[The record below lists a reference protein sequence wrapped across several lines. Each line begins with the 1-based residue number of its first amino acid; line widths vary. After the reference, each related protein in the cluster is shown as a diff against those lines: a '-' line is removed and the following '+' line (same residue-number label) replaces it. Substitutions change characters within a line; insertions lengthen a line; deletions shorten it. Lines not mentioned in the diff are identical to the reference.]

1 MEKLKGGVIA
11 TVIVLT
17 SLILM
22 VFGSKPAFALITM
35 DVDSSVRSG
44 TYKCP
49 SVKDCVM
56 MARYAEE
63 RGANQWCNSA
73 TIKRD
78 GRVVWV
84 KNYWPNRGIT
94 WDNIK

>member
-22 VFGSKPAFALITM
+22 VFGSKPASALITM
-35 DVDSSVRSG
+35 DVNSSVRSG
-44 TYKCP
+44 TYVCP

-63 RGANQWCNSA
+63 RGATQWCNSA

-84 KNYWPNRGIT
+84 KNYWPKN
-94 WDNIK
+94 N

>member
-1 MEKLKGGVIA
+1 MEKLKGASIA
-11 TVIVLT
+11 TAIVLT

-44 TYKCP
+44 TYICP
-49 SVKDCVM
+49 SVKDCVI

-63 RGANQWCNSA
+63 RGAAQWCNSA

-84 KNYWPNRGIT
+84 KNYWPKN
-94 WDNIK
+94 N

>member
-1 MEKLKGGVIA
+1 MEKLKGGAIA
-11 TVIVLT
+11 TAIVLT

-22 VFGSKPAFALITM
+22 VFGSKPAVAQITM

-44 TYKCP
+44 TYICP

-56 MARYAEE
+56 MARFAEE
-63 RGANQWCNSA
+63 RGATQWCNSA

-84 KNYWPNRGIT
+84 KNYWPKN
-94 WDNIK
+94 N

>member
-11 TVIVLT
+11 TVIILT

-22 VFGSKPAFALITM
+22 VFGSKPAVAQITM

-44 TYKCP
+44 TYICP

-56 MARYAEE
+56 MARFAEE
-63 RGANQWCNSA
+63 RGATQWCNSA

-84 KNYWPNRGIT
+84 KNYWPKN
-94 WDNIK
+94 N

>member
-1 MEKLKGGVIA
+1 MEKLTGIRIISLLVLWGTLLMA
-11 TVIVLT
+11 MLPAQAIV
-17 SLILM
+17 
-22 VFGSKPAFALITM
+22 TM

-44 TYKCP
+44 TYK
-49 SVKDCVM
+49 SAAVKDCVM

>member
-1 MEKLKGGVIA
+1 MEKLTGIRIISLLVLWGTLLMA
-11 TVIVLT
+11 MLPAQAIV
-17 SLILM
+17 
-22 VFGSKPAFALITM
+22 TM

-56 MARYAEE
+56 MARFAEE
-63 RGANQWCNSA
+63 RGATQWCNSA

-78 GRVVWV
+78 GHVVWV
-84 KNYWPNRGIT
+84 KNYWHKNAE
-94 WDNIK
+94 

>member
-1 MEKLKGGVIA
+1 MEELKGASIA
-11 TVIVLT
+11 TAIVLT

-35 DVDSSVRSG
+35 DVNSSVRSG
-44 TYKCP
+44 TYVCP

-63 RGANQWCNSA
+63 RGATQWCNSA

-78 GRVVWV
+78 GHVVWR
-84 KNYWPNRGIT
+84 KNYQRNP
-94 WDNIK
+94 

>member
-1 MEKLKGGVIA
+1 MEKLTGIRIISLLVLWGTLLMA
-11 TVIVLT
+11 MLPAQAIV
-17 SLILM
+17 
-22 VFGSKPAFALITM
+22 TM

-56 MARYAEE
+56 MARFAEE
-63 RGANQWCNSA
+63 RGATQWCNSA

>member
-1 MEKLKGGVIA
+1 MEKLTGIRIISLLVLWGTLLMA
-11 TVIVLT
+11 MLPAQAIV
-17 SLILM
+17 
-22 VFGSKPAFALITM
+22 TM

-44 TYKCP
+44 TYVCP

-63 RGANQWCNSA
+63 RGATQWCNSA

>member
-1 MEKLKGGVIA
+1 MEKLTGIRIISLLVLWGTLLMA
-11 TVIVLT
+11 MLPAQAIV
-17 SLILM
+17 
-22 VFGSKPAFALITM
+22 TM

-84 KNYWPNRGIT
+84 KNYWPKN
-94 WDNIK
+94 N

>member
-1 MEKLKGGVIA
+1 MEKLTGIRIISLLVLWGTLLMA
-11 TVIVLT
+11 MLPAQAIV
-17 SLILM
+17 
-22 VFGSKPAFALITM
+22 TM

>member
-1 MEKLKGGVIA
+1 MEKLKGASIA
-11 TVIVLT
+11 TAIVLT

-56 MARYAEE
+56 MASYAEE
-63 RGANQWCNSA
+63 RGATQWCNSA

-84 KNYWPNRGIT
+84 KNYWPKN
-94 WDNIK
+94 N

>member
-1 MEKLKGGVIA
+1 VEKLTGIRIISLLVLWGTLLMA
-11 TVIVLT
+11 MLPAQAIV
-17 SLILM
+17 
-22 VFGSKPAFALITM
+22 TM

>member
-1 MEKLKGGVIA
+1 MEKLTGIRIISLLVLWGTLLMA
-11 TVIVLT
+11 MLPAQAIV
-17 SLILM
+17 
-22 VFGSKPAFALITM
+22 TM

-44 TYKCP
+44 TYVCP

>member
-1 MEKLKGGVIA
+1 MEKLTGIRIISLLVLWGTLLMA
-11 TVIVLT
+11 MLPAQAIV
-17 SLILM
+17 
-22 VFGSKPAFALITM
+22 TM

-84 KNYWPNRGIT
+84 KNYWPKRGIT

>member
-11 TVIVLT
+11 TVIILT

-35 DVDSSVRSG
+35 DVNSSVRSG
-44 TYKCP
+44 TYVCP

-63 RGANQWCNSA
+63 RGATQWCNSA

-84 KNYWPNRGIT
+84 KNYWPKN
-94 WDNIK
+94 N